1 LIDKRYA
8 LGKVFSVGSSSE
20 GNSYF
25 LEINRKDYP
34 TPFRLLIEC
43 GFSYG
48 ELEQRLQKQNV
59 SIKDIDAILVSHE
72 HQDHSKAVE
81 TLVNYG
87 KKVYAPYEVFERY
100 NVLNKVTEK
109 NILKNKKV
117 KIIVDGIRVLPML
130 LDHKN
135 SDGSDVVNFGYIIE
149 IDSDYGIHRI
159 LFATDTHFIRYNL
172 KPYKFHT
179 IFIEANNRAYVIK
192 HAMKEEE
199 ENHGKSFKYYHFD
212 RVLHSHMLVE
222 NTVKTLIGSKETD
235 GFDLSETDTIYLIH
249 MSANALVSHNNIKYY
264 VIEALE
270 KANTFRNIT
279 RNNKNYKMPTIKIF
293 RKNGEMM

>member
-1 LIDKRYA
+1 MAKKRYA

-20 GNSYF
+20 GNGYY
-25 LEINRKDYP
+25 LEINRKGYP

-43 GFSYG
+43 GFTYG
-48 ELEQRLQKQNV
+48 ELEKRLQKQYV
-59 SIKDIDAILVSHE
+59 SMRDIDAVLVSHE
-72 HQDHSKAVE
+72 HQDHSKAVRN
-81 TLVNYG
+81 LVQYG
-87 KKVYAPYEVFERY
+87 KRVYAPHEVFERY
-100 NVLNKVTEK
+100 GVLDYVTKK
-109 NILKNKKV
+109 NILKDKKT
-117 KIIVDGIRVLPML
+117 KIIADGIRVLPML

-135 SDGSDVVNFGYIIE
+135 PDGSDVVNFGFIIE
-149 IDSDYGIHRI
+149 IDGDYGIHRI

-192 HAMKEEE
+192 HAMQEEQKK
-199 ENHGKSFKYYHFD
+199 HGKSFKYHHFD

-222 NTVKTLIGSKETD
+222 NTVKTLLGSKKND

-270 KANTFRNIT
+270 KANAT
-279 RNNKNYKMPTIKIF
+279 RVTE
-293 RKNGEMM
+293 KNGKFYRMPHVHIFMKDGRRM